1 MTTTLVLIDLADAVE
16 ARLAGSAASVAV
28 RFAAKLVSVTREK
41 AGTVVEGSPNDVE
54 DHLDVWTLPA
64 TSQARPGMAA
74 VGNPDGALSGRTSWR
89 RRRRRGPA
97 RRDAAAATARIQ
109 ALAGFA
115 GDDALAAFAAFRD
128 WARAAQADAPPLR
141 TAKAPSPR
149 LLQAA
154 QTACSAT
161 VGDADA
167 ARRFF
172 FTQFRAWR
180 IFSDAADGSAF
191 FTGYYEPEV
200 DASLSPTSDFRAPA
214 LARPP
219 DLVSFPAARGHR
231 ASIRARGGATA
242 QGWAVR
248 PLPRPRSDRSPGRE
262 AVVWLADSVE
272 VFFVQVQGSARL
284 RPGRRTTGSAGLRRP

>member
-1 MTTTLVLIDLADAVE
+1 MT
-16 ARLAGSAASVAV
+16 
-28 RFAAKLVSVTREK
+28 
-41 AGTVVEGSPNDVE
+41 PQ
-54 DHLDVWTLPA
+54 P
-64 TSQARPGMAA
+64 RPLEF
-74 VGNPDGALSGRTSWR
+74 N
-89 RRRRRGPA
+89 
-97 RRDAAAATARIQ
+97 

-219 DLVSFPAARGHR
+219 DLVSFPAGEGPPGFDPGLAGARQLRDGR
-231 ASIRARGGATA
+231 L
-242 QGWAVR
+242 V
-248 PLPRPRSDRSPGRE
+248 PYPGRAAIEAKGGE
-262 AVVWLADSVE
+262 AVAWLADEVE
-272 VFFVQVQGSARL
+272 VFFAQVQGSARL
-284 RPGRRTTGSAGLRRP
+284 RPGRRTTGAAGL